1 MALLQVGFFTGI
13 DPKLITGWQ
22 LSMALGRAHPYD
34 NYRYH
39 YNNVLLTGFAK
50 YIINDSV
57 WLLAGLDA
65 GRTGADSIR
74 RSIQLGKAIRVES
87 GRTHGL
93 VLGGFVSVGR
103 DFIDP
108 SGLTLTPFVNLS
120 YHHYTLNPFQEKDS
134 RSTSMR
140 YERSHYNESQIE
152 WALRISKKTS
162 THQYY
167 SEISL
172 IEPIHNRI
180 KIPAA
185 LKSTPITFIRKVEL
199 PHSPALRL
207 KADFKRQITPDF
219 YLTGDVGYQVD
230 SHKNQ
235 VMNYGVG
242 LKWPL

>member
-108 SGLTLTPFVNLS
+108 SGLT
-120 YHHYTLNPFQEKDS
+120 
-134 RSTSMR
+134 
-140 YERSHYNESQIE
+140 
-152 WALRISKKTS
+152 
-162 THQYY
+162 
-167 SEISL
+167 
-172 IEPIHNRI
+172 
-180 KIPAA
+180 
-185 LKSTPITFIRKVEL
+185 PITIIPLIPSRRRIVVA
-199 PHSPALRL
+199 PAC
-207 KADFKRQITPDF
+207 
-219 YLTGDVGYQVD
+219 
-230 SHKNQ
+230 
-235 VMNYGVG
+235 VMNAVTIMKAKLNG
-242 LKWPL
+242 L